1 MARIFVTGARGFV
14 GSWLTQDLEAAGHE
28 TVALKSGVDVRDRL
42 ALAAEVTGAGPID
55 AIAHLAAVAYG
66 PDAAA
71 DTATAYATAVQGT
84 LNLLEIARSMQDP
97 PAVLVTGSGEVY
109 GAPEPDQLPL
119 TEETPLNPRSPYGL
133 SKVAQEAVALEYA
146 NRYGVRVVVTRSFNH
161 TGPGQRAPFVVP
173 ALARRIMAFA
183 NGEKEHVRVGN
194 IDVRRDFCDVRDV
207 VRAYRLLIE
216 SATVRGF
223 GRGGAVVNVCSGS
236 AVSIRWIGETLSSF
250 AGVPAR
256 FWVDPELVRGTDAP
270 EIYGTFT
277 PLTAATGWRPQI
289 ALEQTLR
296 DVWDEAAAN
305 PDSAAEA

>member
-1 MARIFVTGARGFV
+1 MARVLVTGSRGFV
-14 GSWLTQDLEAAGHE
+14 GTWLTQDLQAAGHE
-28 TVALKSGVDVRDRL
+28 VVALASGVDVRDRAGL
-42 ALAAEVTGAGPID
+42 ADEVAGAGSID

-84 LNLLEIARSMQDP
+84 LNLLEIARAAVDP

-109 GAPEPDQLPL
+109 GAPEPGQLPL

-146 NRYGVRVVVTRSFNH
+146 NRYGMRVVVTRSFNH
-161 TGPGQRAPFVVP
+161 TGPGQRSPFVVP

-183 NGEKEHVRVGN
+183 NGENEHVRVGN

-216 SATVRGF
+216 SAVERGF

-236 AVSIRWIGETLSSF
+236 AVSIRWIAETLGGF
-250 AGVPAR
+250 AGVPPR
-256 FWVDPELVRGTDAP
+256 LWVDPELVRGTDAP
-270 EIYGTFT
+270 EIYGTFA
-277 PLTAATGWRPQI
+277 PLTAATGWRPEI
-289 ALEQTLR
+289 TLEQTLR
-296 DVWDEAAAN
+296 DVWDDVLATPEG
-305 PDSAAEA
+305 AAEA